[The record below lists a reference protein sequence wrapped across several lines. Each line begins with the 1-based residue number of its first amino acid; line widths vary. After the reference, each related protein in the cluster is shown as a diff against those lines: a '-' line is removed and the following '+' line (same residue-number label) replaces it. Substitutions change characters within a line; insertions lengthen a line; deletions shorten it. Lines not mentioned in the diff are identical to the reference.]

1 MIEKILRELEP
12 RAEFAHHS
20 PALPGG
26 TRSRLVR
33 WLLNEYDAKR
43 PESAPPPAA
52 AQRSGVDRR
61 RALQLLVGGTSL
73 GAAAAMGFPVA
84 QYLRPLAPDEADS
97 VATLETEGLGL
108 WDAKLVDVGGR
119 PVIVVNT
126 DAGFAALSAVCTH
139 LGCVVRWK
147 KGRRQFFCPCH
158 GGRFDVDGRVLGGPA
173 PRPLAKLEV
182 EEQAGRVVVRFA

>member
-1 MIEKILRELEP
+1 MV
-12 RAEFAHHS
+12 
-20 PALPGG
+20 PANEVA
-26 TRSRLVR
+26 LV
-33 WLLNEYDAKR
+33 NEYDAKR
-43 PESAPPPAA
+43 PEGAA
-52 AQRSGVDRR
+52 RSDGSERSGVDRR

-97 VATLETEGLGL
+97 VASLETEGLGL

-126 DAGFAALSAVCTH
+126 DEGFAALSAVCTH

-173 PRPLAKLEV
+173 PRPLVKLEV
-182 EEQAGRVVVRFA
+182 EEQAGRVLVRFV